1 MNNQEIL
8 EQVLQAFCEET
19 ELNPTDLTAETEI
32 LELNLDSVD
41 YMKVMLSVEARFGFE
56 FRNEDL
62 NLEEY
67 GTISQF
73 TDFVADH
80 YLNGDAAQS
89 AGQSVHDEN

>member
-41 YMKVMLSVEARFGFE
+41 
-56 FRNEDL
+56 
-62 NLEEY
+62 
-67 GTISQF
+67 
-73 TDFVADH
+73 
-80 YLNGDAAQS
+80 
-89 AGQSVHDEN
+89 